1 MRATAWIRLVGLIT
15 VVFGSEPFVTWSAE
29 EQTSSVLRIHKP
41 AGHVIYR
48 DGSLLNVGDEVAMR
62 CEIVEPFYRYLGDLP
77 PGGKVNV
84 SFLKTRFT
92 AQYLTSAGLAKWR
105 RIKETF
111 YPTVD
116 WELPEI
122 GLEVV
127 CELRGLTIGVA
138 VNSLKPIINVAIE
151 VLPDLPVRI
160 SNDRVRYVQS
170 PVSVAGQHVVFGSE
184 AGFALLL
191 LEEHPTYSVPIQ
203 VSFEYQGVR
212 YEKLVLFSFAREELR

>member
-1 MRATAWIRLVGLIT
+1 MRRIVAVALLCALAGAAWAAEDDD
-15 VVFGSEPFVTWSAE
+15 GSKVM
-29 EQTSSVLRIHKP
+29 RIYKP

-48 DGSLLNVGDEVAMR
+48 DGSLINVGDEVAMR
-62 CEIVEPFYRYLGDLP
+62 CEITEPFYKYLGDLP

-92 AQYLTSAGLAKWR
+92 AQYLTPAGLSKWR

-111 YPTVD
+111 YPKVEWD
-116 WELPEI
+116 LPEI

-127 CELRGLTIGVA
+127 CELRGLTLEVT
-138 VNSLKPIINVAIE
+138 VRSVKPVTNTAIE
-151 VLPDLPVRI
+151 VLPDVPVRI
-160 SNDRVRYVQS
+160 SNDRVRYVAS
-170 PVSVAGQHVVFGSE
+170 PVSVAGQHVVFGLE
-184 AGFALLL
+184 AGFSLLL
-191 LEEHPTYSVPIQ
+191 LEERPSYSVPIQ

>member
-1 MRATAWIRLVGLIT
+1 MRRVAVALVALTCLPLAGA
-15 VVFGSEPFVTWSAE
+15 AE
-29 EQTSSVLRIHKP
+29 EEQRSGLLRIHKP

-48 DGSLLNVGDEVAMR
+48 DGSLVNVGDEVAMR
-62 CEIVEPFYRYLGDLP
+62 CEIVEPFYTYLGDLP

-84 SFLKTRFT
+84 SFLKTRFVM
-92 AQYLTSAGLAKWR
+92 QYLTPAGLAKWR

-111 YPTVD
+111 YPKVEWD
-116 WELPEI
+116 LPEI

-127 CELRGLTIGVA
+127 CELRGLTLEVTM
-138 VNSLKPIINVAIE
+138 NSIKPITNVAIE

-170 PVSVAGQHVVFGSE
+170 PVSVAGQHIVFGSE
-184 AGFALLL
+184 AAFALLL
-191 LEEHPTYSVPIQ
+191 LEERPTYSVPVQ

>member
-1 MRATAWIRLVGLIT
+1 MMGGVATHAL
-15 VVFGSEPFVTWSAE
+15 AE
-29 EQTSSVLRIHKP
+29 DDQGAVLRIHKP

-48 DGSLLNVGDEVAMR
+48 DGVLLNVGDEVAMR

-77 PGGKVNV
+77 PGGQVNV
-84 SFLKTRFT
+84 SSIKTRFI
-92 AQYLTSAGLAKWR
+92 AQYLTPAGLAKWR

-111 YPTVD
+111 YPKVEWD
-116 WELPEI
+116 LPEI
-122 GLEVV
+122 GLNVR
-127 CELRGLTIGVA
+127 CELRGLTLEVT
-138 VNSLKPIINVAIE
+138 VRSLKPITNIAIE

-160 SNDRVRYVQS
+160 ANDRVRYVQS

-191 LEEHPTYSVPIQ
+191 LEDRQIYSVPVQ

-212 YEKLVLFSFAREELR
+212 YEKLILFSFAREELR

>member
-1 MRATAWIRLVGLIT
+1 MTGPESLRWLAVILVLLPAAARA
-15 VVFGSEPFVTWSAE
+15 AE
-29 EQTSSVLRIHKP
+29 EPASPVLRIHKP

-48 DGSLLNVGDEVAMR
+48 DGSLINVGDEVAAR
-62 CEIVEPFYRYLGDLP
+62 CEVIEPFYRYLGDLP

-92 AQYLTSAGLAKWR
+92 AQYLTPAGLAKWR

-127 CELRGLTIGVA
+127 CELRGLTLEVA
-138 VNSLKPIINVAIE
+138 VRSLKPITNVAIE
-151 VLPDLPVRI
+151 VLPDIPIRI

-170 PVSVAGQHVVFGSE
+170 PISVAGQHVVFGSE

-191 LEEHPTYSVPIQ
+191 LEERPTYSVPIQ
-203 VSFEYQGVR
+203 VSFDYGGIR

>member
-1 MRATAWIRLVGLIT
+1 MRRLVVT
-15 VVFGSEPFVTWSAE
+15 VVALTCLPLAWAAE
-29 EQTSSVLRIHKP
+29 EEQRSGLLRIYKP

-48 DGSLLNVGDEVAMR
+48 DGALINVGDEVAAR

-84 SFLKTRFT
+84 SFLKTRFI
-92 AQYLTSAGLAKWR
+92 AQYLTPAGLAKWR

-111 YPTVD
+111 YPKVE

-127 CELRGLTIGVA
+127 CELRGLTLEVT
-138 VNSLKPIINVAIE
+138 VRSLKPVTNVAIE

-170 PVSVAGQHVVFGSE
+170 PVSVAGQHIVFGSE
-184 AGFALLL
+184 AVFALLL
-191 LEEHPTYSVPIQ
+191 LEERPSYSVPVQ
-203 VSFEYQGVR
+203 VSFEYGGIL

>member
-1 MRATAWIRLVGLIT
+1 MRRIVAVALLCALAGAAWAAEDDD
-15 VVFGSEPFVTWSAE
+15 GSKVM
-29 EQTSSVLRIHKP
+29 RIYKP

-62 CEIVEPFYRYLGDLP
+62 CEITEPFYKYLGDLP

-92 AQYLTSAGLAKWR
+92 AQYLTPAGLAKWR

-111 YPTVD
+111 YPKVEWD
-116 WELPEI
+116 LPEI

-127 CELRGLTIGVA
+127 CELRGLTLEVT
-138 VNSLKPIINVAIE
+138 VRSLKPVTNTAIE
-151 VLPDLPVRI
+151 VLPDVPVRI
-160 SNDRVRYVQS
+160 SNDRVRYVAS
-170 PVSVAGQHVVFGSE
+170 PVSVAGQHVVFGPE

-191 LEEHPTYSVPIQ
+191 LEERPSYSVPIQ

>member
-1 MRATAWIRLVGLIT
+1 MRAVVAVLLLGLLVA
-15 VVFGSEPFVTWSAE
+15 VAVAEDDEGSK
-29 EQTSSVLRIHKP
+29 VLRIYKP

-48 DGSLLNVGDEVAMR
+48 DGALLNVGDEVAMR
-62 CEIVEPFYRYLGDLP
+62 CEITEPFYRYLGDVP

-92 AQYLTSAGLAKWR
+92 AQYLTPAGLAKWR

-111 YPTVD
+111 YPKIEWD
-116 WELPEI
+116 LPEI

-127 CELRGLTIGVA
+127 CELRGLSLEVTIR
-138 VNSLKPIINVAIE
+138 SLKPVTNAAIE
-151 VLPDLPVRI
+151 VLPDIPIRI

-170 PVSVAGQHVVFGSE
+170 PVSVAGQHTVFGSE

-191 LEEHPTYSVPIQ
+191 LEERPSYSVPIQ

-212 YEKLVLFSFAREELR
+212 YEKLVLFSFAKEELR

>member
-1 MRATAWIRLVGLIT
+1 MTGPESLRWLALILLLLPAAARA
-15 VVFGSEPFVTWSAE
+15 AE
-29 EQTSSVLRIHKP
+29 EPASPVLRIHKP

-48 DGSLLNVGDEVAMR
+48 DGSLINVGDEVAAR
-62 CEIVEPFYRYLGDLP
+62 CEVIEPFYRYLGDLP

-84 SFLKTRFT
+84 SMLKTRFT
-92 AQYLTSAGLAKWR
+92 AQYLTPAGLAKWR
-105 RIKETF
+105 RVKETF

-122 GLEVV
+122 ELEVA
-127 CELRGLTIGVA
+127 CELRGLTLEVA
-138 VNSLKPIINVAIE
+138 VRSLKPITNVAIE
-151 VLPDLPVRI
+151 VLPDTPIRI

-170 PVSVAGQHVVFGSE
+170 PISVAGQHVVFGSE

-191 LEEHPTYSVPIQ
+191 LEERPTYSVPIQ
-203 VSFEYQGVR
+203 VSFDYGGIR

>member
-1 MRATAWIRLVGLIT
+1 MTRNDCLRGIAVVVALLPAAARA
-15 VVFGSEPFVTWSAE
+15 AE
-29 EQTSSVLRIHKP
+29 ESTSATLRIHKP

-48 DGSLLNVGDEVAMR
+48 EGALINVGDEVAAR
-62 CEIVEPFYRYLGDLP
+62 TEIIEPFYRYLGDLP

-84 SFLKTRFT
+84 SDLKTRFT
-92 AQYLTSAGLAKWR
+92 AQYLTPAGLAKWR

-111 YPTVD
+111 YPTAD
-116 WELPEI
+116 WDLPEI

-127 CELRGLTIGVA
+127 CELRGLTLEVTA
-138 VNSLKPIINVAIE
+138 HSLKPITNVAIE
-151 VLPDLPVRI
+151 VLPDLPIRI

-184 AGFALLL
+184 ADFSLLL
-191 LEEHPTYSVPIQ
+191 LEERPTYSVPVQ
-203 VSFEYQGVR
+203 VSFEYGGIR

>member
-1 MRATAWIRLVGLIT
+1 MRRWAFAVVALAWLPLVWAAEDDE
-15 VVFGSEPFVTWSAE
+15 GSK
-29 EQTSSVLRIHKP
+29 VLRIYKP
-41 AGHVIYR
+41 AGHVICR
-48 DGSLLNVGDEVAMR
+48 DGSLINVGDEMAAH
-62 CEIVEPFYRYLGDLP
+62 CEIIEPFYRYLGELP
-77 PGGKVNV
+77 PGGSVNV
-84 SFLKTRFT
+84 SSIKTRFVV
-92 AQYLTSAGLAKWR
+92 QYLTPAGLAKWR

-127 CELRGLTIGVA
+127 CELRGLTLEA
-138 VNSLKPIINVAIE
+138 TVNSIKPITNVAIE
-151 VLPDLPVRI
+151 VLPDVPVRI

-184 AGFALLL
+184 AVFALLL
-191 LEEHPTYSVPIQ
+191 LEERPTYSVPIQ
-203 VSFEYQGVR
+203 VSFEYQGIR

>member
-1 MRATAWIRLVGLIT
+1 MRLSPWVRVVMVGLLLGRQS
-15 VVFGSEPFVTWSAE
+15 VWAEDSAA
-29 EQTSSVLRIHKP
+29 SSVLRIHKP

-48 DGSLLNVGDEVAMR
+48 DGGLLNVGDEVAAR
-62 CEIVEPFYRYLGDLP
+62 TEIIEPFYRYLGDLP

-84 SFLKTRFT
+84 NSIKTRFT
-92 AQYLTSAGLAKWR
+92 VQYLTPAGLAKWR

-116 WELPEI
+116 WDLPEV

-127 CELRGLTIGVA
+127 CELRGLTLEVT
-138 VNSLKPIINVAIE
+138 VRSLKPITNTAIE
-151 VLPDLPVRI
+151 VLPDIPIRI

-170 PVSVAGQHVVFGSE
+170 PVSVAGQHTVFGSE
-184 AGFALLL
+184 AAFALLL
-191 LEEHPTYSVPIQ
+191 LEERPSYSVPIQ

-212 YEKLVLFSFAREELR
+212 YEKLILFSFAREELR